1 MSIETAIYIGM
12 TLVLL
17 FALGAL
23 ALALWS
29 AKREKPKQRVSLAK
43 LYRFSIRQ
51 KRCRGTDHV

>member
-1 MSIETAIYIGM
+1 MSMETAIYINM

-29 AKREKPKQRVSLAK
+29 AKRDKHGEEVAE
-43 LYRFSIRQ
+43 RF
-51 KRCRGTDHV
+51 